1 MEELYEKIAFPFF
14 AKGVEIAKLAEEAGY
29 GDQELIQLLRYSNL
43 KDYFREISVYFLSQ
57 VKQTDE
63 LIEFYEDFF
72 EAILREDD
80 FEDIVEID
88 DHNCSVVVRELTD
101 KFDDLV
107 HIYKFVLEKHNKDRI
122 SAFGQFPFPYEVITT
137 MISILEE
144 FLKRSEYRSDREVVE
159 IIRKEMMA
167 KAKEKGLMNL
177 QKAKS
182 HPSPI
187 STKVSSFSR
196 FSNDV
201 NEEALH
207 EILTELYSLIGMEDV
222 KAQVEDMMNFIR
234 VQRMRN
240 DFGLRSIPSSYHI
253 VFTGKPGTGK
263 TTVARLIGRLYKE
276 IGILS
281 SGHTVETDRAGLVGE
296 HIGETALKTEAK
308 IQEALGGILLIDEA
322 YALTRD
328 KSGQD
333 FGIEA
338 IDTLVKR
345 MEDYRDQFAVV
356 ITGYEKEI
364 KQFISSNPGLKSRFT
379 KYIHFDDYSPTELV
393 DIFKKICIDY
403 DVNPS
408 DSACQYVLSHF
419 TDVYDDRDETFS
431 NGRRVRTLFEK
442 SVYKQS
448 NRVIRNGIK
457 TKEGIMVM
465 EKEDIDL
472 SEK

>member
-1 MEELYEKIAFPFF
+1 MEDLYEKIAFPFF
-14 AKGVEIAKLAEEAGY
+14 AKGVEIAKLAEEEGY
-29 GDQELIQLLRYSNL
+29 GDVELIQLLRYSSL
-43 KDYFREISVYFLSQ
+43 KDYFKEISIYFLSQ

-72 EAILREDD
+72 EAILRDDD
-80 FEDIVEID
+80 FEDIAEID
-88 DHNCSVVVRELTD
+88 DENCSVVVKELTD

-107 HIYKFVLEKHNKDRI
+107 HIYEFVLEKYNKDHI
-122 SAFGQFPFPYEVITT
+122 SAFGQFPFPYETITT
-137 MISILEE
+137 MIAILEE
-144 FLKRSEYRSDREVVE
+144 FLKRSEYRSDREVVD

-167 KAKEKGLMNL
+167 KAKEKGLMHL

-182 HPSPI
+182 HGSPI
-187 STKVSSFSR
+187 SAKVSSFTR

-201 NEEALH
+201 NEEALR
-207 EILTELYSLIGMEDV
+207 EILTELYALIGMEDV
-222 KAQVEDMMNFIR
+222 KKQVEDMMNFIR
-234 VQRMRN
+234 IQRMRTEL
-240 DFGLRSIPSSYHI
+240 GLRSIPSSYHI

-338 IDTLVKR
+338 IDTLVKQ

-379 KYIHFDDYSPTELV
+379 KYIHFEDYSPRELV
-393 DIFKKICIDY
+393 DIFKKICHDY
-403 DVNPS
+403 DINPS
-408 DSACQYVLSHF
+408 ESACQYVLSHF
-419 TDVYDDRDETFS
+419 TDAYDERDETFS
-431 NGRRVRTLFEK
+431 NGRRARTLFEK
-442 SVYKQS
+442 SVFKQA
-448 NRVIRNGIK
+448 NRLIRNGTK
-457 TKEGIMVM
+457 TKEGIMKL